1 MNEAFASGRIEFA
14 AYGDLPSVILNAG
27 GVRTQVIV
35 PAGRGADLFLLVP
48 TNSSARSLVDL
59 KGKRISVH
67 RGRPWELGLLH
78 LIEDNR
84 LTPRDF
90 KLVNMDIKP
99 GASALATGAVDGL
112 FQLNGY
118 PQEDKGIGK
127 IIWTSKGQPDR
138 KMRAELWGRRD
149 FTRANPELAELV
161 ATAWVK
167 AQHWAALKGTSQDEA
182 KQQSWPSSRSLCFG
196 SPERKRP
203 LQRDRRAVHAD
214 DVARGAGLLQ
224 RPRKRAADQADTED
238 NNFVYNLI
246 HGPTPALFAAPRSG
260 WRFPAAGRWK
270 CAATPATSGKN
281 SKQGSRHYPMAA
293 SGAAVEQFF
302 KLCGLRKIMTK
313 HSISFIAAAL
323 LSTSVFAAEVP
334 AVFDAKNCKAE
345 YPKASLLNEEQG
357 AVSMA
362 FLVSTGGEVV
372 DSKVEKSS
380 GYKNLDKA
388 AVKAISACKFK
399 PGTKDGAVAQTWTKV
414 DYVWKL

>member
-1 MNEAFASGRIEFA
+1 
-14 AYGDLPSVILNAG
+14 
-27 GVRTQVIV
+27 
-35 PAGRGADLFLLVP
+35 
-48 TNSSARSLVDL
+48 
-59 KGKRISVH
+59 
-67 RGRPWELGLLH
+67 
-78 LIEDNR
+78 
-84 LTPRDF
+84 
-90 KLVNMDIKP
+90 
-99 GASALATGAVDGL
+99 
-112 FQLNGY
+112 
-118 PQEDKGIGK
+118 
-127 IIWTSKGQPDR
+127 
-138 KMRAELWGRRD
+138 
-149 FTRANPELAELV
+149 
-161 ATAWVK
+161 
-167 AQHWAALKGTSQDEA
+167 
-182 KQQSWPSSRSLCFG
+182 
-196 SPERKRP
+196 
-203 LQRDRRAVHAD
+203 
-214 DVARGAGLLQ
+214 
-224 RPRKRAADQADTED
+224 
-238 NNFVYNLI
+238 
-246 HGPTPALFAAPRSG
+246 
-260 WRFPAAGRWK
+260 
-270 CAATPATSGKN
+270 
-281 SKQGSRHYPMAA
+281 MAA